1 MDNKRKNELI
11 NIYREGLLE
20 DILPFWFPNVI
31 DEKFGGYM
39 IIRDR
44 DGSILD
50 TDKGMWT
57 QCRFAWL
64 LATVYNTVEKRDEW
78 LKGALHGI
86 DFIAKHGFDDDGRMW
101 FHVTRE
107 GKPIRKRR
115 YVFTE
120 FFAAKAF
127 AACARASGDEKLVQR
142 ANETYQLAKTYLL
155 NPDLGPKKFTD
166 TRPTRGLAVPL
177 IRLGVAQEMRLNLE
191 DDSYTTEVDEAI
203 NEIRDYFVKPELNCV
218 METVGDN
225 GEILDHFDG
234 RTVNPGH
241 AIEGAWF
248 ILLEARLRGDDPDLV
263 QLGCNMLDWMWKRG
277 WDEECGGIYYF
288 RDLEGKPVQ
297 EYWHDMKQW
306 WVQNETVLGTLLA
319 YLITKESRYAEMHRQ
334 IHDWVYAHF
343 PDKKYGEWYGYLHR
357 DGRVS
362 VPLKGNMW
370 KGPYHLPRMLLNGWK
385 WLEAD
390 LES

>member
-1 MDNKRKNELI
+1 
-11 NIYREGLLE
+11 
-20 DILPFWFPNVI
+20 
-31 DEKFGGYM
+31 
-39 IIRDR
+39 
-44 DGSILD
+44 
-50 TDKGMWT
+50 
-57 QCRFAWL
+57 
-64 LATVYNTVEKRDEW
+64 
-78 LKGALHGI
+78 
-86 DFIAKHGFDDDGRMW
+86 
-101 FHVTRE
+101 
-107 GKPIRKRR
+107 
-115 YVFTE
+115 
-120 FFAAKAF
+120 
-127 AACARASGDEKLVQR
+127 
-142 ANETYQLAKTYLL
+142 
-155 NPDLGPKKFTD
+155 
-166 TRPTRGLAVPL
+166 
-177 IRLGVAQEMRLNLE
+177 
-191 DDSYTTEVDEAI
+191 
-203 NEIRDYFVKPELNCV
+203 

-225 GEILDHFDG
+225 GEILDQFDG

>member
-1 MDNKRKNELI
+1 MNTQSKKEFLE
-11 NIYREGLLE
+11 IYRDDLLNN
-20 DILPFWFPNVI
+20 IVPFWFPRAI
-31 DEKFGGYM
+31 DEKCGGY
-39 IIRDR
+39 IISRNR

-50 TDKGMWT
+50 TDKSMWT
-57 QCRFAWL
+57 QGRFSWL
-64 LATVYNTVEKRDEW
+64 LASLYNTVEKREDW
-78 LKGALHGI
+78 LKGALHGVE
-86 DFIAKHGFDDDGRMW
+86 FITKHGFDIDGRMW

-120 FFAAKAF
+120 FFAAKAY
-127 AACARASGDEKLVQR
+127 AACAKATGDEKLIER
-142 ANETYQLAKTYLL
+142 ANDTYHLAKKYLL
-155 NPDLGPKKFTD
+155 NPELSPKKFTA
-166 TRPTRGLAVPL
+166 TRPTRGLAIPM
-177 IRLGVAQEMRLNLE
+177 IRLGVAQEMRENLE
-191 DDSYTTEVDEAI
+191 DDSYTEEIDAAI
-203 NEIRDYFVKPELNCV
+203 NEIRDYFVKPELECV
-218 METVGDN
+218 METVGEN

-248 ILLEARLRGDDPDLV
+248 ILLEARNRNNDPELV
-263 QLGCNMLDWMWKRG
+263 KLGCQMLDWMWKRG
-277 WDEECGGIYYF
+277 WDEEYGGIYYF
-288 RDLEGKPVQ
+288 RDVYGNPVQ

-306 WVQNETVLGTLLA
+306 WVQNETLLGTLLA
-319 YLITKESRYAEMHRQ
+319 FLITKEPRYEKMYRQ
-334 IHDWVYAHF
+334 IPDWSYAHF

-370 KGPYHLPRMLLNGWK
+370 KGPYHLPRMLLNSWK

-390 LES
+390 LKS